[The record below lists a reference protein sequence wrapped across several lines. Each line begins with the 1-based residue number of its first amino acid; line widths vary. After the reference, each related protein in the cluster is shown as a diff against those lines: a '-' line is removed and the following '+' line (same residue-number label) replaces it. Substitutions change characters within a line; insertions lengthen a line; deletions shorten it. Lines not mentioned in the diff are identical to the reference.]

1 MNSGFSSL
9 YSAVPDVNLVRQ
21 KTKLWFTSNENH
33 QDLQKKGEGGKKE
46 KNGWKVVRSYKPVD
60 YSVQHYLKSIPHGIF
75 SLPALLSAMVSVWQ
89 GVLEASVCSV
99 EPWWALWQ
107 GVLSSCC
114 SSISAALSVK
124 RELPGML
131 APKKQNCWNTDHSEQ
146 GSSSQHFP
154 VLRCS
159 WALDSGD
166 GRTHFP

>member
-1 MNSGFSSL
+1 MSSIFYSL
-9 YSAVPDVNLVRQ
+9 HSAVPDVNLVRQ
-21 KTKLWFTSNENH
+21 KTKLIHKWLKLWRYPGKKRE
-33 QDLQKKGEGGKKE
+33 KKGK
-46 KNGWKVVRSYKPVD
+46 KVVRFYKSED

-75 SLPALLSAMVSVWQ
+75 SLPVLLSAMLSVWQ
-89 GVLEASVCSV
+89 RMLEASVCSV

-107 GVLSSCC
+107 GMLSSCC
-114 SSISAALSVK
+114 SSTSAALCVK

-146 GSSSQHFP
+146 GFSSQHFP